1 MIWGI
6 YKKELKDSFRDRRTL
21 MLSIFLPV
29 LLISGMSLL
38 YENLFFRENA
48 PAAAKVGVAQTI
60 DEATWQWLSTM
71 PDVEL
76 TRVADPQG
84 AALEGEVQIALEL
97 TPDFASRLESGA
109 AADVKIYAD
118 QSSMNVSRSVDLLK
132 EQLADKERTLVDAR
146 LAASGVDPKQIQPF
160 AVDVRQLQGGGEM
173 STMMISMLFSLIITL
188 SVMLGGMPSATDL
201 FAGEKER
208 KTMEALLITPVSRL
222 RLIAAK
228 WLTISTLGTV
238 SGIFSILAFVVV
250 TKLLTERM
258 AAVLDYEEGA
268 AALLFSAVLGI
279 VLFSA
284 LFAALQMII
293 SIVAKSYKEA
303 QSYMS
308 PIMFVGMIPYFL
320 LIGLAPNELTPA
332 HFLIPFMNIFA
343 LLKELIY
350 GIFSISSLL
359 MVLGSSL
366 LLIGLGFAAAYA
378 MFKKDKWV
386 LGQ

>member
-6 YKKELKDSFRDRRTL
+6 FKKELKDSIRDRRTL

-38 YENLFFRENA
+38 YENLFFREEQEVT
-48 PAAAKVGVAQTI
+48 AKVGIAQTT
-60 DEATWQWLSTM
+60 DEATWQWLSSM
-71 PDVEL
+71 PGVEWTKL
-76 TRVADPQG
+76 ADPQE
-84 AALEGEVQIALEL
+84 AAVKGDVQIALEL
-97 TPDFASRLESGA
+97 APDFAAKLEKGTPA
-109 AADVKIYAD
+109 EVKLYAD
-118 QSSMNVSRSVDLLK
+118 SSSMNVSRAVDLLK
-132 EQLADKERTLVDAR
+132 ERFTEKERALVETR
-146 LAASGVDPKQIQPF
+146 LTKAGVDPQQVKPF
-160 AVDVRQLQGGGEM
+160 VLDVRQLEGGGEM
-173 STMMISMLFSLIITL
+173 ATMMISMLFSLIITL

-222 RLIAAK
+222 RLIVAK

-258 AAVLDYEEGA
+258 ATVLDYGEGT
-268 AALLFSAVLGI
+268 AALMLSAILGI

-284 LFAALQMII
+284 LFATLQMII
-293 SIVAKSYKEA
+293 SIIAKSYKEA

-320 LIGLAPNELTPA
+320 LIGLAPNELTPI

-350 GIFSISSLL
+350 GIFSLSSLL
-359 MVLGSSL
+359 LVLGSSL
-366 LLIGLGFAAAYA
+366 VLIGAGFAAAYA
-378 MFKKDKWV
+378 MFSKDKWV
-386 LGQ
+386 LGK